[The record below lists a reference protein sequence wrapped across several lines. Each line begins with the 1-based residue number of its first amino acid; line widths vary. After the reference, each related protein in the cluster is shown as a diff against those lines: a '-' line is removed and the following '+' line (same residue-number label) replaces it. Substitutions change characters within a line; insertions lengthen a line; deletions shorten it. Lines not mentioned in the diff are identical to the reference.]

1 MGKGGETTS
10 TSEPKYSPELGPI
23 FGRERE
29 LLSNIILPQEQQRIK
44 SLGALGRGDFG
55 QAGQIL
61 SPALSAA
68 RQSQSKLSASL
79 AELPSNVAAPIEEQQ
94 ARQVRQIPRQ

>member
-55 QAGQIL
+55 QAGQIQL
-61 SPALSAA
+61 VHIPAIDDRVAQFFQSTA
-68 RQSQSKLSASL
+68 RDTRIAPAGRLQH
-79 AELPSNVAAPIEEQQ
+79 VADRPDRAG
-94 ARQVRQIPRQ
+94 